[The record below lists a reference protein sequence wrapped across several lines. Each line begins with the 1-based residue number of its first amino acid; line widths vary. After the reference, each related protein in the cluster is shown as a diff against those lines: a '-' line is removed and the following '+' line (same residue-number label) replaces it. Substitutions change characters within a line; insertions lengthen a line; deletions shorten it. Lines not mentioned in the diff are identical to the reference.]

1 MNIKMTSVYLFLCVI
16 IIVLIAYNVR
26 EPQSIKTK
34 PYDGRNLT
42 IGIIGDI
49 PKVRE
54 KQVKFTKIQF
64 SDIEKEKFDTGYD
77 AIFITKENLS
87 EAAKAKYA
95 PIYKKSNIP
104 FFFIQ
109 TEKSFIPFTL
119 EELSYEDA
127 ADSKD
132 QTYITG
138 IVRNG
143 DNITAHKYGL
153 YNDIENEDNIKVV
166 FTNVFQT
173 ISENVAAK

>member
-1 MNIKMTSVYLFLCVI
+1 LNIKKVSVYILLCVI
-16 IIVLIAYNVR
+16 VIVLIAYNIR

-42 IGIIGDI
+42 IGIIGEI

-64 SDIEKEKFDTGYD
+64 SDIQKEKFDSNYD
-77 AIFITKENLS
+77 AIFITKENLP
-87 EAAKAKYA
+87 EAAKAKYSSV
-95 PIYKKSNIP
+95 YKKSNIP

-109 TEKSFIPFTL
+109 TEKGFTPFTI

-132 QTYITG
+132 LTYVTG
-138 IVRNG
+138 IFSNEGNVQNV
-143 DNITAHKYGL
+143 KYGL
-153 YNDIENEDNIKVV
+153 YNDKENKENIKAV

-173 ISENVAAK
+173 ISEKVAAK

>member
-1 MNIKMTSVYLFLCVI
+1 MTSVYLFLCVI